1 LDSNL
6 DSAHIYLSVWI
17 IIFSSREWMFVLVLV
32 LSFRQKILLGGLTSG
47 RGEEHGRRPSQYH
60 DERLNSSKGVDIA
73 LSK

>member
-1 LDSNL
+1 
-6 DSAHIYLSVWI
+6 
-17 IIFSSREWMFVLVLV
+17 MFVLVLV